1 MQYWLFK
8 SEPDTWGWHDQLARG
23 QQGEQWDSV
32 RNYQAR
38 NFMRQMALGDR
49 DFFYHSQKH
58 KAIVGLVEVIAVSH
72 SDRTTDDPRW
82 DCVDIK
88 SLSPMEPPVTLAMIK
103 KHPRLAK
110 MMLVTNPR
118 LSVQPDSMEHWQIIF
133 DMSQDD

>member
-1 MQYWLFK
+1 
-8 SEPDTWGWHDQLARG
+8 
-23 QQGEQWDSV
+23 
-32 RNYQAR
+32 
-38 NFMRQMALGDR
+38 MRQMALGDR
-49 DFFYHSQKH
+49 DFFYHSQKQ

-110 MMLVTNPR
+110 MMLVINPR
-118 LSVQPDSMEHWQIIF
+118 LSVQPDSMEHWHIIF

>member
-1 MQYWLFK
+1 MPVVSKASNGTVCVIIVREILC
-8 SEPDTWGWHDQLARG
+8 GRWHWAIG
-23 QQGEQWDSV
+23 
-32 RNYQAR
+32 
-38 NFMRQMALGDR
+38 
-49 DFFYHSQKH
+49 FFSYHSQKQ
-58 KAIVGLVEVIAVSH
+58 KAIVGLVEVIVVSH

-88 SLSPMEPPVTLAMIK
+88 SLPPMEPPVTLAMIK

-110 MMLVTNPR
+110 MMLVINPR